1 MTLNFY
7 LKKVLLVY
15 VLLHKLCIL
24 VVLFWVL
31 RKTSVFLDKSYNFN
45 NKKEIRKQ
53 QDEFHMFVVWLY
65 LMNKWMVFPL
75 HLLSCRFNWLFRWF
89 RKYKFSVRFTMYNR
103 SLIPLI
109 CKTKRVLTGYKPYPS
124 GYRCCGESRSGLF
137 CRPVGWSLLSCL
149 LVLLIQEIWEWN
161 IC

>member
-53 QDEFHMFVVWLY
+53 QDEFHMFVV
-65 LMNKWMVFPL
+65 
-75 HLLSCRFNWLFRWF
+75 
-89 RKYKFSVRFTMYNR
+89 
-103 SLIPLI
+103 
-109 CKTKRVLTGYKPYPS
+109 
-124 GYRCCGESRSGLF
+124 
-137 CRPVGWSLLSCL
+137 
-149 LVLLIQEIWEWN
+149 
-161 IC
+161 